1 MSISTPEKPERVRTV
16 ENDIGE
22 GAVRPQMSEQS
33 VDQLSQDK
41 SVCLEDDGVGKG
53 KGIEPPTATKNEC
66 DVQCERENEADA
78 ADGQHLNYG
87 NHVKKS
93 ESMMEKFSIVDQ
105 TTNSSGESSKF
116 YSTFTSCDKSV
127 KTFPE
132 AYYVSVA

>member
-1 MSISTPEKPERVRTV
+1 MTISTPGEPDRVRTV

-22 GAVRPQMSEQS
+22 AEVKPQMAEKS
-33 VDQLSQDK
+33 VDQLKQAKGVSLK
-41 SVCLEDDGVGKG
+41 EDGVGKG
-53 KGIEPPTATKNEC
+53 KGIETPTVN
-66 DVQCERENEADA
+66 QR
-78 ADGQHLNYG
+78 
-87 NHVKKS
+87 

-127 KTFPE
+127 KAFPE